1 MVIMNSIDENLTQL
15 LLYQNVPSSFITWQQ
30 FRKIAQLWMYYK
42 PYITDGKNCGSLTTP
57 FGNRKTKHH
66 DYCTKLFLYQKRKY
80 TKINKNSI
88 SFQKGFNQLT

>member
-42 PYITDGKNCGSLTTP
+42 PYITDGK
-57 FGNRKTKHH
+57 
-66 DYCTKLFLYQKRKY
+66 
-80 TKINKNSI
+80 IAAA
-88 SFQKGFNQLT
+88 